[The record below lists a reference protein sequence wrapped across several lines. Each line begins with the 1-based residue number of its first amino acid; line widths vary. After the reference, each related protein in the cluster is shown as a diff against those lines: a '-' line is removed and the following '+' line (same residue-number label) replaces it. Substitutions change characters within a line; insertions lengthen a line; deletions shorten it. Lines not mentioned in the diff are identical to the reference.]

1 MNSYQIT
8 GFGRPLELR
17 CTEEPEPKGA
27 EVLVRVERAGVCH
40 SDLHIWHG
48 FFDLGGGKRF
58 EMTQRMT
65 LPFTLGHEIVG
76 EVVAVG
82 PEADPAMV
90 GRKGIVH
97 PWIGCGSCPA
107 CEDGEEVRCTRP
119 RTIGRRWMRMGNR
132 KSGRPSGRL
141 LPIVS
146 VRFW

>member
-17 CTEEPEPKGA
+17 CTEEPQPEGT

-65 LPFTLGHEIVG
+65 LPFTLGLGIVG

-82 PEADPAMV
+82 PECGAATI
-90 GRKGIVH
+90 GRKGIVS
-97 PWIGCGSCPA
+97 PWIACGA
-107 CEDGEEVRCTRP
+107 CDAFEAE
-119 RTIGRRWMRMGNR
+119 
-132 KSGRPSGRL
+132 
-141 LPIVS
+141 
-146 VRFW
+146 